1 MPLGPFLLATLIGAT
16 LWNSFLLVCG
26 MKLREHW
33 SLVQTY
39 SHQVD
44 IVVVLLILGGA
55 AWFARARVTSRSARS
70 AATARTEAERK
81 MELS

>member
-1 MPLGPFLLATLIGAT
+1 MPLVPFLVATFVGAT

-33 SLVQTY
+33 HVVQKY

-44 IVVVLLILGGA
+44 IVVVVLLAVGA
-55 AWFARARVTSRSARS
+55 VWFYRKKRSQQRLAAAPPRS
-70 AATARTEAERK
+70 PLA
-81 MELS
+81 SS